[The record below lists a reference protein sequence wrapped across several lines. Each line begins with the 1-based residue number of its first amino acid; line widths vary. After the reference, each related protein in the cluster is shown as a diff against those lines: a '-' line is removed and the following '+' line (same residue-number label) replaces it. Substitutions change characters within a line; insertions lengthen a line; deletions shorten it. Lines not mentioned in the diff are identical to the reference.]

1 MNAPGRVSNRASFAI
16 LGFALAVVLL
26 ASTAPSPLYGVYQQ
40 QWHLTSDCGAR
51 YETLHADGQ
60 VHVDVQPP
68 IGEPE
73 FDGQDDPDHNPVC
86 NCPRAPRSWC
96 DRCAGVL

>member
-1 MNAPGRVSNRASFAI
+1 MPSSHWPVDPAVRGERAVSGEAD
-16 LGFALAVVLL
+16 AVIATWVT
-26 ASTAPSPLYGVYQQ
+26 ST
-40 QWHLTSDCGAR
+40 DCGAR

>member
-1 MNAPGRVSNRASFAI
+1 MSGEAD
-16 LGFALAVVLL
+16 AVIATWV
-26 ASTAPSPLYGVYQQ
+26 TA
-40 QWHLTSDCGAR
+40 TDCGAR

-86 NCPRAPRSWC
+86 NCPGHHAPGATAAPVFC
-96 DRCAGVL
+96 DSEPGPFAIEVGP